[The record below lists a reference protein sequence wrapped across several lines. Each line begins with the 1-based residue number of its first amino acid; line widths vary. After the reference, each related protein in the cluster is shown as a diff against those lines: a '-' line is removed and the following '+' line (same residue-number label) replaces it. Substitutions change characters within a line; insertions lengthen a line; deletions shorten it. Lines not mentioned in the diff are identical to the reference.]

1 MKMSRATAGLGAVL
15 AVAGSLFAGVP
26 AASAAGTGTACPTD
40 RFCLYFNSDFGGAR
54 ADYAYSDAGLGNEL
68 FTDGPQGRSGW
79 GVQVN
84 NNAASAINHT
94 GKNVAV
100 YYNSDCSGTG
110 FIIYPGERWN
120 LASFGMK
127 NQVSSLQVAG
137 SACIYR
143 DQSWA

>member
-1 MKMSRATAGLGAVL
+1 MSRATAGLGAVL

-54 ADYAYSDAGLGNEL
+54 ADYAQSDAGLGNEL

-94 GKNVAV
+94 ERMLRCTTTTTAQARGSSSTRA
-100 YYNSDCSGTG
+100 SAGTW
-110 FIIYPGERWN
+110 PP
-120 LASFGMK
+120 
-127 NQVSSLQVAG
+127 
-137 SACIYR
+137 SA
-143 DQSWA
+143 

>member
-1 MKMSRATAGLGAVL
+1 MHSGCT
-15 AVAGSLFAGVP
+15 
-26 AASAAGTGTACPTD
+26 T
-40 RFCLYFNSDFGGAR
+40 YFNSDFGGAR
-54 ADYAYSDAGLGNEL
+54 ADYANSDAGLGNEL

-94 GKNVAV
+94 GKLVAV
-100 YYNSDCSGTG
+100 YYNSECSGTG

-120 LASFGMK
+120 LADFGMK

-137 SACIYR
+137 SDCIYR